1 MIRLEIKQYNMIL
14 TENLPK
20 ISSLQSAKVDQSEYQ
35 NIIFFILHAKFT
47 HYPLGKAFK
56 NKHKERL
63 VL

>member
-1 MIRLEIKQYNMIL
+1 MIRLEMKQYNMIL

-20 ISSLQSAKVDQSEYQ
+20 ISSLQSGKVDKSEYQ
-35 NIIFFILHAKFT
+35 NKIFIILHAKFI

-63 VL
+63 IL